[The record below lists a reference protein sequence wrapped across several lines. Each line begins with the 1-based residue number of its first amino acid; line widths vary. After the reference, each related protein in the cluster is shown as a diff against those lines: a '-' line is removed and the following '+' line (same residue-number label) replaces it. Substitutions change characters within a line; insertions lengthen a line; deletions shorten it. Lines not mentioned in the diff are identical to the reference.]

1 MACRPSRNT
10 RTTIPKADDASHE
23 EEFSAKEIF
32 VKYVLRNKMLWYIAF
47 ANVFVYLLR
56 YGVLDW
62 APTYLK
68 EAKHFDVD
76 KTSWAYFFYEWAGI
90 PGTLLCGWMSDKIFR
105 GNRGLTGVVF
115 MALVTVA
122 TLVYWLNPPG
132 NPMVD
137 MIALFSIGFLIYGPV
152 MLIGL
157 QALELAPRKPPARPR
172 ASPVCSVIWAV
183 RWQRARQWATP
194 WTTSAGTVVSYC

>member
-1 MACRPSRNT
+1 MCIRDR
-10 RTTIPKADDASHE
+10 
-23 EEFSAKEIF
+23 FSAKEIF
-32 VKYVLRNKMLWYIAF
+32 VKYVLRNKMLWYIAM

-68 EAKHFDVD
+68 EAKGFSVD
-76 KTSWAYFFYEWAGI
+76 KTSWAYFLYEWAGI

-105 GNRGLTGVVF
+105 GNRGLTGMVF

-122 TLVYWLNPPG
+122 TLVYWLNPAG
-132 NPMVD
+132 NPTVD
-137 MIALFSIGFLIYGPV
+137 MIALVSIGFLIYGPV

-157 QALELAPRKPPARPR
+157 QA
-172 ASPVCSVIWAV
+172 
-183 RWQRARQWATP
+183 
-194 WTTSAGTVVSYC
+194 VSYTHLTLPTKA